1 MKIAKLD
8 LPDSAIEFLHSQG
21 FEKLYPPQADSVK
34 SGLMDGK
41 NILVSAPTASGKT
54 LIAMLAM
61 LSHLSKNN
69 SDNNN
74 DDSNHN
80 GIGKKVIYLSPLRAL
95 AAEKFTEFKKL
106 EKISLGK
113 KIKVGISTGD
123 FENLEKN
130 LEKNNILIL
139 TNEKMDSII
148 RHGAE
153 WIEDIGLVISDEV
166 HLIGDESRGPT
177 LEMILTQLKL
187 LETKPQIVGLSA
199 TITNSEELSDWLGC
213 NLVKNDWRPVPLS
226 EGVCD
231 GGEVTMSDGK
241 TFEVER
247 SIRGTPIDLGVQSVK
262 EGGQSLVFAE
272 TRTRSKSLA
281 TKAADAVSQVLEKKD
296 LKNLEK
302 TSKKIMSENEH
313 TELVKTLALLI
324 KKGVAFHHAGLNQ
337 NCRGTVETEFRKGTI
352 KLLSSTPTLAAG
364 VNLPA
369 RRVVISNINRYNA
382 KVGANRP
389 ISILEYKQLCGRAGR
404 PQYDDY
410 GESIIVG
417 NGNTEDL
424 IDYYINGE
432 PEPIISKITDDKS
445 LRTHVLSVV
454 VTNPG
459 IKKDD
464 ILEFFLQTLG
474 GMQSR
479 KPTIKFAI
487 DISLRFLSSEYLIV
501 KKGERY
507 AATEFGKKTSMLYID
522 PLTATSFRDAVE
534 NVSPDGKHT
543 FGFLHLIS
551 KCDEFFPKFSLR
563 NKDYGAASV
572 LIENNSSELLESISE
587 YDCSR
592 SLLALNA
599 WITESSELSLSDN
612 LGIESGDMHRMAE
625 TANWLS
631 YCLREISKHVERADL
646 LDELDNLRKR
656 IVYGIREELLDL
668 VRVKGI
674 GRVRARIL
682 YKNNI
687 RNLDDLAKIPV
698 NKLAEIDKIGSTIAD
713 NIKTEL
719 RRIRY

>member
-1 MKIAKLD
+1 MKIEKLD
-8 LPDSAIEFLHSQG
+8 LPDSAIEFLKSQG

-34 SGLMDGK
+34 SGLLDGK
-41 NILVSAPTASGKT
+41 SILVSAPTASGKT

-61 LSHLSKNN
+61 LSFLSKNEV
-69 SDNNN
+69 
-74 DDSNHN
+74 
-80 GIGKKVIYLSPLRAL
+80 GKVIYLSPLRAL
-95 AAEKFTEFKKL
+95 AAEKFSEFKKL
-106 EKISLGK
+106 EKIPLGK
-113 KIKVGISTGD
+113 KIKVSISTGD

-130 LEKNNILIL
+130 LEKSNVLIL

-153 WIEDIGLVISDEV
+153 WVEEIGLVITDEV

-187 LETKPQIVGLSA
+187 LETKPQLVGLSA
-199 TITNSEELSDWLGC
+199 TITNSDEIADWLSC
-213 NLVKNDWRPVPLS
+213 KLVKNDWRPVPLS

-231 GGEVTMSDGK
+231 AGEVTMSDGQ

-247 SIRGTPIDLGVQSVK
+247 SLRGTPIDLGVQSVK
-262 EGGQSLVFAE
+262 TGGQSLVFAE

-281 TKAADAVSQVLEKKD
+281 TKAADVISQILEKND
-296 LKNLEK
+296 LKELEK
-302 TSKKIMSENEH
+302 TSKKILSQNEH
-313 TELVKTLALLI
+313 TELVKTLALLV

-337 NCRGTVETEFRKGTI
+337 SCREVIEEEFRKGTI

-369 RRVVISNINRYNA
+369 RRVVISSINRYNA

-417 NGNTEDL
+417 NGNVDDL
-424 IDYYINGE
+424 IDHYVNGE
-432 PEPIISKITDDKS
+432 PEAIVSKITDDKS
-445 LRTHVLSVV
+445 LRTHILSIV
-454 VTNPG
+454 VTHPG
-459 IKKDD
+459 IKKDE

-474 GMQSR
+474 GLQSR

-487 DISLRFLSSEYLIV
+487 DISLRFLSSQYLLV

-522 PLTATSFRDAVE
+522 PLTATYFRDALE
-534 NVSPDGKHT
+534 NVSSDRRHP

-551 KCDEFFPKFSLR
+551 NCEEFFPKFSLR
-563 NKDYGAASV
+563 NKDYEHASL
-572 LIENNSSELLESISE
+572 LIENNSSELLEPISE

-592 SLLALNA
+592 SLLALHE
-599 WITESSELSLSDN
+599 WITESSELTLSEK

-646 LDELDNLRKR
+646 LEELDDLRQR
-656 IVYGIREELLDL
+656 IVYGIKDELLDL

-682 YKNNI
+682 YKHKI
-687 RNLDDLAKIPV
+687 KNLDDLAKIPV
-698 NKLAEIDKIGSTIAD
+698 NKLAEIDKIGSTLAD
-713 NIKTEL
+713 KIKSEL
-719 RRIRY
+719 RKVRY

>member
-1 MKIAKLD
+1 MKIEKLN
-8 LPDSAIEFLHSQG
+8 LPDSAIEFLKSQG
-21 FEKLYPPQADSVK
+21 FEKLYPPQSDSVK
-34 SGLMDGK
+34 SGLLDGK
-41 NILVSAPTASGKT
+41 SILVSAPTASGKT
-54 LIAMLAM
+54 LIATLAI
-61 LSHLSKNN
+61 LGYLSKNN
-69 SDNNN
+69 
-74 DDSNHN
+74 
-80 GIGKKVIYLSPLRAL
+80 GKVIYLSPLRAL
-95 AAEKFTEFKKL
+95 AAEKFSEFKKL
-106 EKISLGK
+106 EKIALGK

-123 FENLEKN
+123 FENIEKN
-130 LEKNNILIL
+130 LEKSNVLIL

-153 WIEDIGLVISDEV
+153 WVEEIGLVVTDEV
-166 HLIGDESRGPT
+166 HLIGDENRGPT

-187 LETKPQIVGLSA
+187 LDTKPQIVGLSA
-199 TITNSEELSDWLGC
+199 TITNSEEIADWLEC
-213 NLVKNDWRPVPLS
+213 KLVKNDWRPVPLT

-231 GGEVTMSDGK
+231 AGEVTMSDGK

-247 SIRGTPIDLGVQSVK
+247 SIRGTPIDLGVQSVMQ
-262 EGGQSLVFAE
+262 GGQSLVFAE

-281 TKAADAVSQVLEKKD
+281 TKAADAISQILEKKE
-296 LKNLEK
+296 LTTLEK
-302 TSKKIMSENEH
+302 TSKKILSENEH
-313 TELVKTLALLI
+313 TELVKTLALLV

-337 NCRGTVETEFRKGTI
+337 KCRETIETEFRKGTI

-432 PEPIISKITDDKS
+432 AEPIVSKITDDKS
-445 LRTHVLSVV
+445 LRTHILSVV
-454 VTNPG
+454 VTHPG
-459 IKKDD
+459 IKKDE

-474 GMQSR
+474 GLQSR

-522 PLTATSFRDAVE
+522 PLTATYFRDAIE
-534 NVSPDGKHT
+534 NVSQERKHT

-551 KCDEFFPKFSLR
+551 NCEEFFPKFSLR
-563 NKDYGAASV
+563 NKDYESV
-572 LIENNSSELLESISE
+572 SLLIENNSAELLEPISE

-592 SLLALNA
+592 SLLALYA
-599 WITESSELSLSDN
+599 WITESSELSLSDS

-646 LDELDNLRKR
+646 LEELGNLRRR
-656 IVYGIREELLDL
+656 IVYGIKEELLEL

-682 YKNNI
+682 YKNGI
-687 RNLDDLAKIPV
+687 KNLDDLAKIPV
-698 NKLAEIDKIGSTIAD
+698 NKLAEIDKIGSTLAD
-713 NIKTEL
+713 NIKSEL
-719 RRIRY
+719 RKVR

>member
-1 MKIAKLD
+1 MNIAKLK
-8 LPDSAIEFLHSQG
+8 LPKSAIEFLKSQG
-21 FEKLYPPQADSVK
+21 FAKLYPPQADSIK
-34 SGLMDGK
+34 SGLLDGK
-41 NILVSAPTASGKT
+41 SVLVSAPTASGKT
-54 LIAMLAM
+54 LIATLAM
-61 LSHLSKNN
+61 LSYLSKNK
-69 SDNNN
+69 
-74 DDSNHN
+74 
-80 GIGKKVIYLSPLRAL
+80 GKVIYLSPLRAL

-106 EKISLGK
+106 EKVALGN
-113 KIKVGISTGD
+113 KVKVAISTGD
-123 FENLEKN
+123 FENIEKN
-130 LEKNNILIL
+130 LEKSNVLIL
-139 TNEKMDSII
+139 TNEKMDSVI

-153 WIEDIGLVISDEV
+153 WVEDIGLVISDEV
-166 HLIGDESRGPT
+166 HLIGDENRGPT

-199 TITNSEELSDWLGC
+199 TITNSDEIADWLEC
-213 NLVKNDWRPVPLS
+213 KLVENDWRPVPLS

-231 GGEVTMSDGK
+231 EDQVTMSDGK

-247 SIRGTPIDLGVQSVK
+247 SLMGTPIDLGVQSVK

-281 TKAADAVSQVLEKKD
+281 TKAADTISKILEKKEI
-296 LKNLEK
+296 NELEK
-302 TSKKIMSENEH
+302 TSKKLLSENEH
-313 TELVKTLALLI
+313 TELVKTLATLV

-337 NCRGTVETEFRKGTI
+337 KCRETIETEFRKGTI

-369 RRVVISNINRYNA
+369 RRVVISNVNRYNA

-404 PQYDDY
+404 PQYDDF

-417 NGNTEDL
+417 NGNTDDL
-424 IDYYINGE
+424 IEYYINGE
-432 PEPIISKITDDKS
+432 PEPIESKITDDKS
-445 LRTHVLSVV
+445 LRTHILSVI
-454 VTNPG
+454 VTHPG
-459 IKKDD
+459 IKKEE

-474 GMQSR
+474 GLQSR
-479 KPTIKFAI
+479 KPTLKFAI
-487 DISLRFLSSEYLIV
+487 DISLRFLSSKFLII

-522 PLTATSFRDAVE
+522 PLTATYFRDSIE
-534 NVSPDGKHT
+534 NVSEERKHT
-543 FGFLHLIS
+543 FGFLHLITNS
-551 KCDEFFPKFSLR
+551 EEFFPKFSLR
-563 NKDYGAASV
+563 QKDYETAS
-572 LIENNSSELLESISE
+572 LMIENNSSQLLEPISE

-592 SLLALNA
+592 SLLALQS
-599 WITESSELSLSDN
+599 WITESTELSLSDS
-612 LGIESGDMHRMAE
+612 LGIESGDMHRMTE
-625 TANWLS
+625 NANWLS

-646 LDELDNLRKR
+646 LEELGDLRNR

-682 YKNNI
+682 FKHGI
-687 RNLDDLAKIPV
+687 KSLDDLRKIPV

-719 RRIRY
+719 RRVR

>member
-1 MKIAKLD
+1 MNIAKLK
-8 LPDSAIEFLHSQG
+8 LPESAIEFLKSQG
-21 FEKLYPPQADSVK
+21 FTKLYPPQADSVK
-34 SGLMDGK
+34 SGLLDGK
-41 NILVSAPTASGKT
+41 SILVSAPTASGKT

-61 LSHLSKNN
+61 LSYISNN
-69 SDNNN
+69 K
-74 DDSNHN
+74 
-80 GIGKKVIYLSPLRAL
+80 GKVIYLSPLRAL

-106 EKISLGK
+106 EKVALGN
-113 KIKVGISTGD
+113 KVKVAVSTGD
-123 FENLEKN
+123 FENIEKN
-130 LEKNNILIL
+130 LEKSNVLIL

-153 WIEDIGLVISDEV
+153 WIDDIGLVISDEV

-199 TITNSEELSDWLGC
+199 TITNSNEIADWLEC
-213 NLVKNDWRPVPLS
+213 KLVKNDWRPVPLS

-231 GGEVTMSDGK
+231 EGQVTMSDGK
-241 TFEVER
+241 IFEVER
-247 SIRGTPIDLGVQSVK
+247 SLRGTPIDLGVQSVQQ
-262 EGGQSLVFAE
+262 GGQSLVFAE

-281 TKAADAVSQVLEKKD
+281 TKAADAISQILEKKEITD
-296 LKNLEK
+296 LEK
-302 TSKKIMSENEH
+302 TSKKILSENEH
-313 TELVKTLALLI
+313 TEIVKTLATLV

-337 NCRGTVETEFRKGTI
+337 KCRETIETEFRKGSI

-404 PQYDDY
+404 PQYDDF

-424 IDYYINGE
+424 IEYYINGE
-432 PEPIISKITDDKS
+432 PEPIVSKITDDKS
-445 LRTHVLSVV
+445 LRTHILSVI
-454 VTNPG
+454 VTHPG
-459 IKKDD
+459 IKKEE

-474 GMQSR
+474 GLQSR

-487 DISLRFLSSEYLIV
+487 DISLRFLSSKFLII

-522 PLTATSFRDAVE
+522 PLTATYFRDSIE
-534 NVSPDGKHT
+534 NVSEERKHT
-543 FGFLHLIS
+543 FGFLHLITN
-551 KCDEFFPKFSLR
+551 CEEFFPKFSLR
-563 NKDYGAASV
+563 QKDYETAS
-572 LIENNSSELLESISE
+572 LMIENNSSQLLEPISE

-592 SLLALNA
+592 SLLALQS
-599 WITESSELSLSDN
+599 WITESTELSLSDS
-612 LGIESGDMHRMAE
+612 LGIESGDMHRMTE
-625 TANWLS
+625 NANWLS

-646 LDELDNLRKR
+646 LEELGDLRNR
-656 IVYGIREELLDL
+656 VVYGIREELLDL

-682 YKNNI
+682 FKHGI
-687 RNLDDLAKIPV
+687 KNLDDLRKIPV

-713 NIKTEL
+713 NIKAEL
-719 RRIRY
+719 RRVR

>member
-1 MKIAKLD
+1 MKIEQLD
-8 LPDSAIEFLHSQG
+8 LPKSAIEFLQSQG
-21 FEKLYPPQADSVK
+21 FEKLYPPQTDSIK
-34 SGLMDGK
+34 SGLLDGK
-41 NILVSAPTASGKT
+41 SILVSAPTASGKT

-61 LSHLSKNN
+61 INYLSKNN
-69 SDNNN
+69 
-74 DDSNHN
+74 
-80 GIGKKVIYLSPLRAL
+80 GKVIYLSPLRAL
-95 AAEKFTEFKKL
+95 AAEKFSEFKKL
-106 EKISLGK
+106 EKVSLGK

-123 FENLEKN
+123 FENIEKN
-130 LEKNNILIL
+130 LEKSDILIL

-148 RHGAE
+148 RHGVE
-153 WIEDIGLVISDEV
+153 WVEEIGLVISDEV

-187 LETKPQIVGLSA
+187 LDTKPQLVGLSA
-199 TITNSEELSDWLGC
+199 TITNSDEIANWLDC
-213 NLVKNDWRPVPLS
+213 KLVKNDWRPVPLS
-226 EGVCD
+226 EGVCN

-247 SIRGTPIDLGVQSVK
+247 SLRGTPIDLGVQSVQ

-281 TKAADAVSQVLEKKD
+281 TKAADAIFNILKKNE
-296 LKNLEK
+296 LTELEK
-302 TSKKIMSENEH
+302 TSKKILIENEH
-313 TELVKTLALLI
+313 TELVKTLALLV

-337 NCRGTVETEFRKGTI
+337 KCREIIEVEFRKGTI

-404 PQYDDY
+404 PQYDDH

-424 IDYYINGE
+424 MEYYVNGE

-445 LRTHVLSVV
+445 LRTHILSVI
-454 VTNPG
+454 VTHPG
-459 IKKDD
+459 IKKEE

-474 GMQSR
+474 GLQSR
-479 KPTIKFAI
+479 KPTMKFAI
-487 DISLRFLSSEYLIV
+487 DISLRFLSSKYLII

-522 PLTATSFRDAVE
+522 PLTATYFRDAIE
-534 NVSPDGKHT
+534 YVSKERNHT

-551 KCDEFFPKFSLR
+551 NCDEFFPKFSLR
-563 NKDYGAASV
+563 QKDYGSAS
-572 LIENNSSELLESISE
+572 LMIENNSSELLEPISE

-592 SLLALNA
+592 SLLALQS

-612 LGIESGDMHRMAE
+612 LGIESGDMHRMVE
-625 TANWLS
+625 NANWLT

-646 LDELDNLRKR
+646 LDELADLRTR
-656 IVYGIREELLDL
+656 IVYGVRKELLDL
-668 VRVKGI
+668 VKVKGI

-682 YKNNI
+682 YKNGI
-687 RNLDDLAKIPV
+687 KNLDDLAKIPV

-719 RRIRY
+719 RKVR

>member
-1 MKIAKLD
+1 MKIEKLD
-8 LPDSAIEFLHSQG
+8 LPDSAIEFLKSQG

-34 SGLMDGK
+34 SGLLDGK
-41 NILVSAPTASGKT
+41 SILVSAPTASGKT
-54 LIAMLAM
+54 LIAILAM
-61 LSHLSKNN
+61 ISYLSKN
-69 SDNNN
+69 D
-74 DDSNHN
+74 
-80 GIGKKVIYLSPLRAL
+80 GKVIYLSPLRAL
-95 AAEKFTEFKKL
+95 AAEKFSEFKKL
-106 EKISLGK
+106 EKVAIGN
-113 KIKVGISTGD
+113 KVKVSISTGD
-123 FENLEKN
+123 YENIEKN
-130 LEKNNILIL
+130 LEKSNVLIL

-153 WIEDIGLVISDEV
+153 WVEEIGLVISDEV
-166 HLIGDESRGPT
+166 HLIGDENRGPT

-199 TITNSEELSDWLGC
+199 TITNSDEIADWLDC
-213 NLVKNDWRPVPLS
+213 KLVKNDWRPVPLT

-231 GGEVTMSDGK
+231 AGEVTMNDGK
-241 TFEVER
+241 TFSVER

-272 TRTRSKSLA
+272 TRNRSKSLA
-281 TKAADAVSQVLEKKD
+281 TKAADAISQILEKKD
-296 LKNLEK
+296 LKELEK
-302 TSKKIMSENEH
+302 TSKKILSQNEH
-313 TELVKTLALLI
+313 TELIKTLAFLV

-337 NCRGTVETEFRKGTI
+337 NCRETIETEFRKGNI

-369 RRVVISNINRYNA
+369 RRVVISSINRYNA
-382 KVGANRP
+382 KVGKNMP

-410 GESIIVG
+410 GEAIIVG

-424 IDYYINGE
+424 TDYYINGE

-445 LRTHVLSVV
+445 LRTHILSVV
-454 VTNPG
+454 VTHPG
-459 IKKDD
+459 IKKDE

-474 GMQSR
+474 GLQSR

-487 DISLRFLSSEYLIV
+487 DISLRFLSSKYLII

-522 PLTATSFRDAVE
+522 PLTATYFRDAIE
-534 NVSPDGKHT
+534 NVSQERKHT

-551 KCDEFFPKFSLR
+551 NCEEFFPKFSLR
-563 NKDYGAASV
+563 KKDYESASL
-572 LIENNSSELLESISE
+572 LIENNSSELLEPISE

-592 SLLALNA
+592 SLLALQA
-599 WITESSELSLSDN
+599 WISESSELSLSDN

-646 LDELDNLRKR
+646 LEEFGNLRKR
-656 IVYGIREELLDL
+656 IAYGIKEELLEL
-668 VRVKGI
+668 VRIKGI
-674 GRVRARIL
+674 GRVRARTL
-682 YKNNI
+682 YKHGI
-687 RNLDDLAKIPV
+687 KNLDDLAKIPV
-698 NKLAEIDKIGSTIAD
+698 NKLAEIDKIGLTLAD
-713 NIKTEL
+713 NIKSEL
-719 RRIRY
+719 RKVR